1 MLEYKLYFV
10 IKIKSKARI
19 GQTCNQTGLKLVIQL
34 SSVYSSVV
42 ENFTESTKGSSLSQN
57 STIQSMFMFA

>member
-10 IKIKSKARI
+10 KKKKSKARM